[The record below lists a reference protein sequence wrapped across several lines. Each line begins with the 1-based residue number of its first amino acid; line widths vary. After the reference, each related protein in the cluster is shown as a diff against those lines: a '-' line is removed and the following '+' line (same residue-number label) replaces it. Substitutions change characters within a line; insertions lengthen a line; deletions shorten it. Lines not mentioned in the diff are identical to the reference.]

1 MIDEIAPHRTFA
13 EPRDANNQSN
23 CGSEEPGCG
32 ITETSSRRSPRTS
45 RVPGKDRQAWNGP
58 IVIALLVEELG
69 PGHQSEING
78 EQKMANPRQE
88 EKSTQGIEDAARRAT
103 ERTAEQ
109 TSRIGQSIAEQTTR
123 VGQVAAE
130 AGQEVARASANL
142 LQQNAETLQ
151 NALRFGLDMAT
162 TVMGRSTEQF
172 GRTLGLSGEGAQQA
186 TERSARNAQTI
197 VYASTAAAN
206 VMGGMSREYFQ
217 LVRHQ
222 VEQNMDRMNE
232 LWNCRTAQDV
242 AAVQSDMLREAVGSV
257 LESSHRIADMSLKL
271 ADDAGKQINQKLEE
285 IRRAA

>member
-1 MIDEIAPHRTFA
+1 
-13 EPRDANNQSN
+13 
-23 CGSEEPGCG
+23 
-32 ITETSSRRSPRTS
+32 
-45 RVPGKDRQAWNGP
+45 
-58 IVIALLVEELG
+58 
-69 PGHQSEING
+69 
-78 EQKMANPRQE
+78 MAHPRQE

-109 TSRIGQSIAEQTTR
+109 TSRIGQSVAEQTTR

-142 LQQNAETLQ
+142 FQQNAETLQ
-151 NALRFGLDMAT
+151 NAWRFGLDMAT

-232 LWNCRTAQDV
+232 LWNCRTPQDV

-271 ADDAGKQINQKLEE
+271 ADDAGKQINQKLDE